1 MKIAVFLHTAEYR
14 GDHSADICRVID
26 APPDTTISELCDKLF
41 GKSPLCTM
49 EHIELRLVEKL
60 P

>member
-26 APPDTTISELCDKLF
+26 APPETTISELCDKLL
-41 GKSPLCTM
+41 GKNPHCSV
-49 EHIELRLVEKL
+49 EHIEIRRVEKL